1 MLPEIYVLG
10 QRVVLYGLMIVLGI
24 TAGIL
29 TALVLNKEKL
39 IKNEDI
45 IFAYLY
51 GAIGAVAGGKILYLL
66 IEIPRIITNF
76 KLFLD
81 NPEYFQLLLS
91 GGFVFYG
98 SLVGGLLMVY
108 LYCRKYNVSI
118 PALSMVIIPTI
129 PLIHSFGRIGCFFA
143 GCCYGIG
150 YDGIASIT
158 FKNSPVAPNGVP
170 LFPVQLLESITNLMI
185 FIILIFYRRR
195 ARSYKNLI
203 VLYLILYSLARFVLE
218 FFRGDIV
225 RGFIF
230 GLSTSQWISL
240 LIIVA
245 ISVYYIKSTLI
256 DHLLRENS
264 KQT

>member
-1 MLPEIYVLG
+1 MLPEIYILG
-10 QRVVLYGLMIVLGI
+10 QRIALYALMIVLGI

-39 IKNEDI
+39 IINEDI
-45 IFAYLY
+45 IFAYLF
-51 GAIGAVAGGKILYLL
+51 GAIGAVAGGKILYL
-66 IEIPRIITNF
+66 ITEMPRIITNF
-76 KLFLD
+76 KYFLN

-98 SLVGGLLMVY
+98 SLIGGLLMVY

-118 PALSMVIIPTI
+118 PALSMLMIPTI

-143 GCCYGIG
+143 GCCYGIE

-158 FKNSPVAPNGVP
+158 FNNSPVAPNGVP
-170 LFPVQLLESITNLMI
+170 LFPVQLLESFINLII
-185 FIILIFYRRR
+185 FIILIYYRRR
-195 ARSYKNLI
+195 ARSHKNLI
-203 VLYLILYSLARFVLE
+203 ALYLILYSVARFVLE
-218 FFRGDIV
+218 LLRGDTV

-240 LIIVA
+240 LIIVIIA
-245 ISVYYIKSTLI
+245 VYYIKSNLI
-256 DHLLRENS
+256 GHSIRKNT
-264 KQT
+264 KHI